1 MSDPVAKSVS
11 GYTLHLRHGGIEV
24 STGSSSGLAS
34 GQSRLPIPE
43 VAVNRL
49 CRQYGVR
56 EVALFGSVL
65 RDDFGPRSDVD
76 VLVEFAPGAGVT
88 LVDVAGL
95 KCDLEDLLGRTVD
108 LVEKDTIKAF
118 LVDEILSTRRIIYVA
133 PH

>member
-1 MSDPVAKSVS
+1 M
-11 GYTLHLRHGGIEV
+11 

-34 GQSRLPIPE
+34 GQSRLLIPE
-43 VAVNRL
+43 VAVNRI

-56 EVALFGSVL
+56 ELALFGSVL
-65 RDDFGPRSDVD
+65 RDDFGQRSDVD